1 MPFPFTR
8 DVTVDLIAGFG
19 DKLWK
24 ELVGTESKFMKVT
37 IVQLSF
43 TGLETAETGQKTI
56 EGFLKPTSKR
66 ARNEDENVDTPLPQD
81 NQLGENPEPN
91 DATSF
96 ICRRCGKR
104 ISLPD
109 TYSGESA
116 DNAKAL
122 VTMRVEHD
130 DFHFAQELA
139 RTAGNDDQARQV
151 KQPHKKKRQLEPEG
165 IAKFFIRK

>member
-1 MPFPFTR
+1 MPFPFSR

-19 DKLWK
+19 DRLWK
-24 ELVGTESKFMKVT
+24 ELVGADSKVMKVT

-66 ARNEDENVDTPLPQD
+66 SRDEDENVDAPLPQE
-81 NQLGENPEPN
+81 LGESLELD
-91 DATSF
+91 DATF
-96 ICRRCGKR
+96 FVCRRCEKR
-104 ISLPD
+104 ISLPQR
-109 TYSGESA
+109 YSGEST

-122 VTMRVEHD
+122 VTMRLEHD
-130 DFHFAQELA
+130 DFHFAQDLA
-139 RTAGNDDQARQV
+139 TTAGNDHQTQRAT
-151 KQPHKKKRQLEPEG
+151 KPHKKKRQEKPEG